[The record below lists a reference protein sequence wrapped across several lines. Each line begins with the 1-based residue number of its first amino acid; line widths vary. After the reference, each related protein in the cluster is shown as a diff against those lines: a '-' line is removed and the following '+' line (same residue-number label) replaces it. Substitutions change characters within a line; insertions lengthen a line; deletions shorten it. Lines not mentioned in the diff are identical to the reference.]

1 MKIVDFSVD
10 RPVAI
15 SMLFAALLFGG
26 IVAFFG
32 LGLDLLPKLDFPML
46 TISTTY
52 ENAGPEDVEEIV
64 TKTLESVASTATNLK
79 HIYSSSQAGTS
90 TIRLEFEWGTN
101 LDAVTEDIRSKISR
115 IKKFLPDTVDEPI
128 IIKSDISMMPVL
140 IYSISG
146 ISDQIY
152 LKQYVEDNIV
162 PAIERVEG
170 VGTVFALGGLTREI
184 QVRIDNK
191 RLKSYNLSSDQITNI
206 LRYQNINVS
215 GGYIVKGYT
224 EYLVRVVGEYKNI
237 NEIRNTIIANYE
249 GTPIYLKDVAEVV
262 DTYKDKRHYT
272 RVDGEPSVLLAV
284 SKQSSSNTVQVID
297 RVQKAMK
304 GMKNRLPENI
314 KIKNV
319 MNQGDTI
326 KKTLYNTL
334 MNGVVGAIL
343 AIVIVFLFLRNWRPT
358 LVIALSIPISI
369 IITFIGLYLM
379 DYTFNVLTLVGFALV
394 SGMLVDNAVV
404 VIENTFRH
412 LELGKG
418 RKDAAKIGA
427 SEVGIAI
434 AASTLTNICIFLP
447 MVLAGGIASELAK
460 PIAFTVTVGLL
471 TSLFVAFTIVPMAA
485 GILFKKEVTKSYE
498 KEEKGLMDKFKQ
510 WYKKQLEWC
519 LTHRKKVLIATGAMF
534 VISLL
539 LIPFLGF
546 EFMPKMDSP
555 MMIAQI
561 TLPVGTSLE
570 ETNRIAGKLE
580 KMFLDVKEKEIVAL
594 TIGSA
599 GGMAGS
605 GMGASDVNEGM
616 VIMRIVDKE
625 KRKRSVDEI
634 TDSIRKNIPEMKGVT
649 INFLDMS
656 GMSGGGGMSGSSAPV
671 VIKIFGDDLDKLSEI
686 AKKVSTKIQNI
697 KGIRDVDMTYKEGK
711 PELVITPNKEKASLF
726 GLTTGQI
733 SAAVIAAKAGV
744 TATRYREAGKDIDIK
759 VRFKDEDADT
769 VHALENIMITT
780 PYRTQVM
787 LKQLVNISYKK
798 GPVVISRE
806 DKKRII
812 SVTTNIIG
820 RDIGSIMN
828 DVKAALKDVK
838 LESGYFIEYGGSY
851 TQMQESM
858 ISLLEAFFASL
869 VLIYMIMAALY
880 ESFTTPFV
888 ILFTIPLGL
897 IGVVLGLFVFGMT
910 VSTLSF
916 MGLIILAG
924 VVVNN
929 GIIMLDYVGQL
940 RKRGMEKHQALIQG
954 ALTRVRPIFITSFT
968 VVLGVIP
975 MAFSHSQGSELRAP
989 IGASVGIGLLFAT
1002 FLTLI
1007 IIPVIYSVLDSISF
1021 KVKNKTKKVLH
1032 GEEQK

>member
-1 MKIVDFSVD
+1 
-10 RPVAI
+10 
-15 SMLFAALLFGG
+15 
-26 IVAFFG
+26 
-32 LGLDLLPKLDFPML
+32 
-46 TISTTY
+46 
-52 ENAGPEDVEEIV
+52 
-64 TKTLESVASTATNLK
+64 
-79 HIYSSSQAGTS
+79 
-90 TIRLEFEWGTN
+90 
-101 LDAVTEDIRSKISR
+101 
-115 IKKFLPDTVDEPI
+115 
-128 IIKSDISMMPVL
+128 
-140 IYSISG
+140 
-146 ISDQIY
+146 
-152 LKQYVEDNIV
+152 
-162 PAIERVEG
+162 
-170 VGTVFALGGLTREI
+170 
-184 QVRIDNK
+184 
-191 RLKSYNLSSDQITNI
+191 
-206 LRYQNINVS
+206 
-215 GGYIVKGYT
+215 
-224 EYLVRVVGEYKNI
+224 
-237 NEIRNTIIANYE
+237 
-249 GTPIYLKDVAEVV
+249 
-262 DTYKDKRHYT
+262 
-272 RVDGEPSVLLAV
+272 
-284 SKQSSSNTVQVID
+284 
-297 RVQKAMK
+297 
-304 GMKNRLPENI
+304 
-314 KIKNV
+314 
-319 MNQGDTI
+319 
-326 KKTLYNTL
+326 
-334 MNGVVGAIL
+334 
-343 AIVIVFLFLRNWRPT
+343 
-358 LVIALSIPISI
+358 
-369 IITFIGLYLM
+369 
-379 DYTFNVLTLVGFALV
+379 
-394 SGMLVDNAVV
+394 
-404 VIENTFRH
+404 
-412 LELGKG
+412 
-418 RKDAAKIGA
+418 
-427 SEVGIAI
+427 
-434 AASTLTNICIFLP
+434 

-616 VIMRIVDKE
+616 LIMRIVDKE

-744 TATRYREAGKDIDIK
+744 TATRYREAGKDIDVN

-812 SVTTNIIG
+812 SVTSNIIG

-828 DVKAALKDVK
+828 DVKSALKDVK

-851 TQMQESM
+851 TQMQES
-858 ISLLEAFFASL
+858 
-869 VLIYMIMAALY
+869 
-880 ESFTTPFV
+880 
-888 ILFTIPLGL
+888 
-897 IGVVLGLFVFGMT
+897 
-910 VSTLSF
+910 
-916 MGLIILAG
+916 
-924 VVVNN
+924 
-929 GIIMLDYVGQL
+929 
-940 RKRGMEKHQALIQG
+940 
-954 ALTRVRPIFITSFT
+954 
-968 VVLGVIP
+968 
-975 MAFSHSQGSELRAP
+975 
-989 IGASVGIGLLFAT
+989 
-1002 FLTLI
+1002 
-1007 IIPVIYSVLDSISF
+1007 
-1021 KVKNKTKKVLH
+1021 
-1032 GEEQK
+1032 